1 MNENKRARLIK
12 RSEMPERTPLSR
24 KPAKRKPA
32 KSVSAIQTSV
42 EAVRGWIKEHQL
54 SQQGQ
59 ARQMFAALFAGATD

>member
-12 RSEMPERTPLSR
+12 QTEMTERTPISR

-32 KSVSAIQTSV
+32 KPPSAIQTSV
-42 EAVRGWIKEHQL
+42 EAVKGWIREHQL

-59 ARQMFAALFAGATD
+59 ARQMFAALFAGAAD